1 MNSHLLFSFD
11 IDRETNTVHVQ
22 REFSAGVDLVWEAW
36 TNPEILDQWWA
47 PKPYQSV
54 TKHMEFKVGGWRF
67 YAMMSPE
74 NELVAWCLQ
83 DYTTIDPKTR
93 FTYFNAFADENEN
106 PDLPGSDWEVTFSE
120 NNGTTIVNVTIYN
133 ESRERMEEMI
143 KMGFREGFTLGLE
156 QLEELVK
163 NQK

>member
-1 MNSHLLFSFD
+1 
-11 IDRETNTVHVQ
+11 
-22 REFSAGVDLVWEAW
+22 
-36 TNPEILDQWWA
+36 
-47 PKPYQSV
+47 
-54 TKHMEFKVGGWRF
+54 
-67 YAMMSPE
+67 
-74 NELVAWCLQ
+74 
-83 DYTTIDPKTR
+83 
-93 FTYFNAFADENEN
+93 
-106 PDLPGSDWEVTFSE
+106 VTFSE